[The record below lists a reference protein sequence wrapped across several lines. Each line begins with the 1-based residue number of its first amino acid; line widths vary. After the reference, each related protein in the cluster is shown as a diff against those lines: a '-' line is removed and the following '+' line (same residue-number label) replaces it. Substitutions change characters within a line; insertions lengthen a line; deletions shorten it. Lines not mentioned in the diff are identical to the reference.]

1 MQILQAINT
10 FWRPDGAARLRYP
23 ALYALAQN
31 VLSVPAS
38 SAPVERVFSHG
49 GLIMRPHRAKLSPQM
64 LECLMF
70 LKCNAHI
77 LSF

>member
-23 ALYALAQN
+23 ALYGLAQN

-38 SAPVERVFSHG
+38 SAPVERDFSHG
-49 GLIMRPHRAKLSPQM
+49 GLIMRPHRAKLFPTNAGM
-64 LECLMF
+64 PHVLEVQCTHF
-70 LKCNAHI
+70 
-77 LSF
+77 